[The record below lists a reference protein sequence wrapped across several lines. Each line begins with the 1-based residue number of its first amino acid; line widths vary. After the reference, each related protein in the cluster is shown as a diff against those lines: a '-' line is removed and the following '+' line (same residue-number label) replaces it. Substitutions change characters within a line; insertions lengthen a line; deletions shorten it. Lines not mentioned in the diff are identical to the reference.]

1 MNYGEIF
8 SKAWKIIKK
17 FKVLWILGFLAG
29 CGAGSAGSS
38 GGGNTG
44 YRFSNGD
51 FGNHAHQ
58 YFNQFPNNITHWFN
72 NLVNEDQALMWALA
86 AIAVIIVACFCLG
99 LLTLVLR
106 TIGRGGLAR
115 GAWDADEGY
124 NKITFSGLWK
134 SGVKT
139 FWKVLLFT
147 LLMWLINFGLSLL
160 LILPVIALTLGT
172 LFCGLI
178 FIIPALIV
186 LNWMMTAWYELGV
199 VAIVGDSL
207 EVMEGFRRSWNI
219 LWKNFWKVLLTA
231 LIVIL
236 GTFVATIILIVP
248 LLLVAV
254 PAFVGY
260 AIQSSVAVTV
270 GWIVAGVFFLL
281 YLAAVIIV
289 DAGIKAYTGTVWVL
303 LYRRLTGRMG
313 VDLCSVEPPAPVVDV
328 EETPKEEESAE
339 SKEQPAQEE
348 QPKKVVPDKTR
359 VVAEPLPTPDK
370 PE

>member
-17 FKVLWILGFLAG
+17 FKVLWVLGFLAG
-29 CGAGSAGSS
+29 CGASSAG
-38 GGGNTG
+38 GNAGGNSG
-44 YRFSNGD
+44 YQFSNGD
-51 FGNHAHQ
+51 YGNHAPH
-58 YFNQFPNNITHWFN
+58 YFNQFSYNLNHWFH
-72 NLVNEDQALMWALA
+72 NLINEEQVFMWALA
-86 AIAVIIVACFCLG
+86 AIAVIIVVCFCLG

-124 NKITFSGLWK
+124 NKLTFGGLWK
-134 SGVKT
+134 SGVKI

-160 LILPVIALTLGT
+160 LIIPVVALTLGT

-199 VAIVGDSL
+199 VAIVGDSM

-231 LIVIL
+231 LIVFV
-236 GTFVATIILIVP
+236 GTFVATLILIVP
-248 LLLVAV
+248 MLLVAV
-254 PAFVGY
+254 PAFIGY
-260 AIQSSVAVTV
+260 AVQNPVAITV
-270 GWIVAGVFFLL
+270 GWIVAGVFFLI
-281 YLAAVIIV
+281 YLAAVIIAG
-289 DAGIKAYTGTVWVL
+289 AGIKAYTGTVWVL

-313 VDLCSVEPPAPVVDV
+313 VDLCSVEPPAPVIEA
-328 EETPKEEESAE
+328 EETPKEEKPVELE
-339 SKEQPAQEE
+339 KPAQEE

-359 VVAEPLPTPDK
+359 VVAEPLPNPDK
-370 PE
+370 TE